1 MCLIAAYSAPS
12 RAQDAPQA
20 PAAAAAN
27 AAGSRKAARAKAQ
40 QDVPEEPQNRLGITL
55 LKHLALDQK
64 AIWTS
69 PSRVRFQD
77 ATWLVPLGGATAG
90 LMATDTAAS
99 RHLSNNRNRLNR
111 SRQISNDGLAA
122 LVGASGGLYL
132 WGRARE
138 DEHKRETGLLAG
150 EAVLNALA
158 FNSAVQLAAGRERPL
173 GDNGKGRFRHGG
185 SSFPSS
191 HAAAAWAIAGVI
203 VHEYPGPLT
212 RMLAYG
218 AASAISAARVTGK
231 EHFPSDALVGS
242 AVGWFIGRQV
252 YRRHH
257 NYELGGSSWETIPG
271 SRDTESAHEPRNMGS
286 PYVPLDSWIYPAIE
300 RLAGLGYAPSAFLSL
315 RPWTRLECAR
325 ILDEAEE
332 LLQDEDTNPPEAE
345 RVYGALTKEFA
356 PDLALLGGGLNRRVQ
371 LESVYSRV
379 MGISGPPLRDSYHF
393 GQTIVNDYGRPYEE
407 GTNVASGFSAWATD
421 GPFVVYIRSEF
432 EHTPSAPALPLATRQ
447 TIAKVDFLP
456 GVPPATPI
464 AGVNQYHLLDCYVAM
479 SAENWEISF
488 GKQSLWWGPGKGGP
502 MLFSDNAD
510 PINMFRIS
518 RVTPFTLP
526 WFLRWLGPLRVEFFL
541 GQVDGHH
548 FVNGPSGVTGSYARP
563 LNPQPFVHGQKLSFK
578 PTRNFEFSVS
588 RTTVFAGSGVALTAH
603 KFVQSMFSLATGPP
617 GSRSNPG
624 DRRSALDF
632 SYRIP
637 KLRNWLT
644 FYADTFT
651 DDQFSPIAYMDRS
664 AASAGVYL
672 THFPGV
678 PKLDFRLE
686 GVYTDLP
693 IGGAVSHGFF
703 YFNPRYLN
711 GYTNE
716 GNLLGSWIGRQGQ
729 GAQAWTT
736 YWLSPKSTIQAS
748 YRHQKVSKQFIPF
761 GGTLTDVAVRADL
774 WLRHELSLSGFLQYE
789 QWKFPVIATGQKSN
803 LATSFQ
809 LTFWPRSRPSK
820 KVDADDNGG

>member
-1 MCLIAAYSAPS
+1 M
-12 RAQDAPQA
+12 
-20 PAAAAAN
+20 
-27 AAGSRKAARAKAQ
+27 
-40 QDVPEEPQNRLGITL
+40 PEEPQNRLGITL

-69 PSRVRFQD
+69 PSRVHFQD
-77 ATWLVPLGGATAG
+77 ATWLVPLGGSTAG
-90 LMATDTAAS
+90 LLATDTAAS

-111 SRQISNDGLAA
+111 SRRISNDGLAA

-132 WGRARE
+132 WGRATE

-173 GDNGKGRFRHGG
+173 EDSGKGRFRHGG

-252 YRRHH
+252 YRHHH
-257 NYELGGSSWETIPG
+257 NYEMGGSSWETIPG
-271 SRDTESAHEPRNMGS
+271 TRDSEPAREPRNMGS
-286 PYVPLDSWIYPAIE
+286 PYVPLDSWAYPAMG
-300 RLAGLGYAPSAFLSL
+300 RLAGLGYLPSAFLSL

-325 ILDEAEE
+325 ILDEAGE
-332 LLQDEDTNPPEAE
+332 LLEDEHANPPEAE
-345 RVYGALTKEFA
+345 RLYRALTQEFE
-356 PDLALLGGGLNRRVQ
+356 PDLNLLGGSSNRRVQ

-393 GQTIVNDYGRPYEE
+393 GQTIANDYGRPYEE
-407 GTNVASGFSAWATD
+407 GANVASGFSAWATE

-432 EHTPSAPALPLATRQ
+432 EHAPSAPALPLLTRQ
-447 TIAKVDFLP
+447 TIAKVDALP
-456 GVPPATPI
+456 GVPPATPM
-464 AGVNQYHLLDCYVAM
+464 AKVNQYHLLDGYVAM

-518 RVTPFTLP
+518 RVAPFTLP
-526 WFLRWLGPLRVEFFL
+526 SFLRRLGPFRVEFFL
-541 GQVDGHH
+541 GQLDGHH
-548 FVNGPSGVTGSYARP
+548 FVNGPSGVTGNYAQP
-563 LNPQPFVHGQKLSFK
+563 LDPQPFIHGQRVSFK
-578 PTRNFEFSVS
+578 PTPNLEFSVS
-588 RTTVFAGSGVALTAH
+588 RTTIFAGSGAAFTAH
-603 KFVQSMFSLATGPP
+603 RFLQSMFSTSNGAP
-617 GSRSNPG
+617 GTSNDPG
-624 DRRSALDF
+624 DRRSAADF
-632 SYRIP
+632 VYRIP
-637 KLRNWLT
+637 KLRSWLT
-644 FYADTFT
+644 FYGDAFT
-651 DDQFSPIAYMDRS
+651 DDQISPIGYIDRS
-664 AASAGVYL
+664 AASAGIYL
-672 THFPGV
+672 THIPGV
-678 PKLDFRLE
+678 PKLDFRAE

-703 YFNPRYLN
+703 YSNPRYLN

-748 YRHQKVSKQFIPF
+748 YRHQKVSQQFIPF
-761 GGTLTDVAVRADL
+761 GGTLSDVAVRADL
-774 WLRHELSLSGFLQYE
+774 WLRPALSLSSFVQYE
-789 QWKFPVIATGQKSN
+789 RWKFPVIAAGQKSN

-809 LTFWPRSRPSK
+809 LTFWPRGWRSK
-820 KVDADDNGG
+820 KGDAGDNGG